1 MNTEI
6 ILKIQ
11 SAIVASNIDDV
22 AASVKAEI
30 AKIKTDLQTDED
42 FAAAEQQVKDFK
54 NAEDAIKEARDA
66 ALSEA
71 QDVRKLL
78 DTTDEIIALLAQT
91 RLALDKQVKAQKTKV
106 KEEITSRTRD
116 GIHKALA
123 GCDARLQAA
132 MRKVLRIDELDG
144 VLTEATKGKK
154 TLAGLEKG
162 CAEVLANWT
171 ALIGKTE
178 AYMQARYAQI
188 PTDRL
193 HLFAD
198 LDDLLTL
205 EKGFE
210 DAIAAR
216 IAAEDERQAAE
227 RARIEAE
234 AKAKAEAEARA
245 RIEAEAREREQARAE
260 TAPVAEQKPVE
271 QEQQNV
277 TPQPLPQGDA
287 EQADYII
294 TLHCTLDQAKA
305 IAKRIK
311 DAYPQ
316 QFVKLKKG
324 A

>member
-1 MNTEI
+1 MQEI

-11 SAIVASNIDDV
+11 SAIIASNIDDV
-22 AASVKAEI
+22 AASVRAEI
-30 AKIKTDLQTDED
+30 AKVNTDLKTDED

-91 RLALDKQVKAQKTKV
+91 RLALDKQVKAQKAKV

-144 VLTEATKGKK
+144 MLAEATKGKK

-227 RARIEAE
+227 KARIEAE
-234 AKAKAEAEARA
+234 AAAKAEAELREKIAAEERA
-245 RIEAEAREREQARAE
+245 KAGTAAAAE
-260 TAPVAEQKPVE
+260 
-271 QEQQNV
+271 
-277 TPQPLPQGDA
+277 PQPMPEPTHDEPVL
-287 EQADYII
+287 EYII
-294 TLHCTLDQAKA
+294 TVKMNTTLTNAKA
-305 IAKRIK
+305 IANNLKNSLRAEIK
-311 DAYPQ
+311 LNRGHKP
-316 QFVKLKKG
+316 
-324 A
+324 

>member
-22 AASVKAEI
+22 AASVRAEI
-30 AKIKTDLQTDED
+30 AKVNTDLKTDED

-91 RLALDKQVKAQKTKV
+91 RLTLDKQVKAQKAKV

-123 GCDARLQAA
+123 GCDARLQTA

-144 VLTEATKGKK
+144 VLAEATKGKK

-171 ALIGKTE
+171 TLIGKTE

-188 PTDRL
+188 PADRL

-227 RARIEAE
+227 KARIAAE
-234 AKAKAEAEARA
+234 AAAKAEAELREKIAAEERA
-245 RIEAEAREREQARAE
+245 KAG
-260 TAPVAEQKPVE
+260 TAATTE
-271 QEQQNV
+271 
-277 TPQPLPQGDA
+277 PQPMPEPTHDEPVL
-287 EQADYII
+287 EYII
-294 TLHCTLDQAKA
+294 TVKMKTTLTNAKA
-305 IAKRIK
+305 VANNLKNSLRAEIK
-311 DAYPQ
+311 
-316 QFVKLKKG
+316 LNRG

>member
-22 AASVKAEI
+22 AASVRAEI

-91 RLALDKQVKAQKTKV
+91 RLALDKQVKAQKAKV

-144 VLTEATKGKK
+144 VLAEATKGKK

-162 CAEVLANWT
+162 CAEVLASWT
-171 ALIGKTE
+171 TLIGKTE

-188 PTDRL
+188 PADRL

-227 RARIEAE
+227 KARIVAE
-234 AKAKAEAEARA
+234 AAAKAEAELREKIAAEERA
-245 RIEAEAREREQARAE
+245 KAG
-260 TAPVAEQKPVE
+260 TAATTE
-271 QEQQNV
+271 
-277 TPQPLPQGDA
+277 PQPMPEPTHDEPVL
-287 EQADYII
+287 EYII
-294 TLHCTLDQAKA
+294 TVKVNTTLTNAKA
-305 IAKRIK
+305 IANNLKNSLRAEIK
-311 DAYPQ
+311 
-316 QFVKLKKG
+316 LNRG

>member
-6 ILKIQ
+6 ILRISSQ
-11 SAIVASNIDDV
+11 IVASNIDDV
-22 AASVKAEI
+22 AASVRAEV
-30 AKIKTDLQTDED
+30 AKINTDLKTDED
-42 FAAAEQQVKDFK
+42 FAIAEQQVKDFK

-91 RLALDKQVKAQKTKV
+91 RLALDKQVKAQKAKV
-106 KEEITSRTRD
+106 KEEIIGTARD
-116 GIHKALA
+116 GIHRALA

-144 VLTEATKGKK
+144 VLAEATKGKK

-178 AYMQARYAQI
+178 AYLQARYAQI
-188 PTDRL
+188 PAERL

-198 LDDLLTL
+198 IDDLLTL
-205 EKGFE
+205 DSGFE

-227 RARIEAE
+227 KARIEAE
-234 AKAKAEAEARA
+234 AAAKAEAELREKIAAEERA
-245 RIEAEAREREQARAE
+245 KAAAE
-260 TAPVAEQKPVE
+260 TQPAPAIETMPEPTPGEPVLE
-271 QEQQNV
+271 
-277 TPQPLPQGDA
+277 
-287 EQADYII
+287 YII
-294 TLHCTLDQAKA
+294 TIKMNTTLTNAKA
-305 IAKRIK
+305 VANNLKNSLRAEIK
-311 DAYPQ
+311 
-316 QFVKLKKG
+316 LNRG

>member
-1 MNTEI
+1 MQEI

-11 SAIVASNIDDV
+11 SAIIASNIDDV
-22 AASVKAEI
+22 AASVRAEI
-30 AKIKTDLQTDED
+30 AKVNTDLKTDED

-91 RLALDKQVKAQKTKV
+91 RLALDKQVKAQKAKV

-144 VLTEATKGKK
+144 VLAEATKGKK

-227 RARIEAE
+227 KARIAAE
-234 AKAKAEAEARA
+234 AAAKAEAELREKIAAEERA
-245 RIEAEAREREQARAE
+245 KAGTAAAAE
-260 TAPVAEQKPVE
+260 
-271 QEQQNV
+271 
-277 TPQPLPQGDA
+277 PQPMPEPTHDEPVL
-287 EQADYII
+287 EYII
-294 TLHCTLDQAKA
+294 TVKMNTTLTNAKA
-305 IAKRIK
+305 IANNLKNSLRAEIK
-311 DAYPQ
+311 
-316 QFVKLKKG
+316 LNRG

>member
-22 AASVKAEI
+22 AASVRAEV
-30 AKIKTDLQTDED
+30 AKVNTDLKTDED
-42 FAAAEQQVKDFK
+42 FATAEQQVKDFK
-54 NAEDAIKEARDA
+54 AAEDAIKAAQEA

-71 QDVRKLL
+71 ADVKKLL
-78 DTTDEIIALLAQT
+78 DTTSEIIALLAKT
-91 RLALDKQVKAQKTKV
+91 RLDLDKQVKAQKAKV

-144 VLTEATKGKK
+144 VLAEATKGKK

-205 EKGFE
+205 DSGFE

-216 IAAEDERQAAE
+216 IAAEDERQTAE
-227 RARIEAE
+227 KARIEAE
-234 AKAKAEAEARA
+234 AAAKAEAELREKIAAEERA
-245 RIEAEAREREQARAE
+245 KAG
-260 TAPVAEQKPVE
+260 TAATTE
-271 QEQQNV
+271 
-277 TPQPLPQGDA
+277 PQPMPEPTHDEPVL
-287 EQADYII
+287 EYII
-294 TLHCTLDQAKA
+294 TIKMNTTLTNAKA
-305 IAKRIK
+305 IANNLKNSLRAEIK
-311 DAYPQ
+311 
-316 QFVKLKKG
+316 LNRG

>member
-91 RLALDKQVKAQKTKV
+91 RLALDKQVKAQKAKV

-123 GCDARLQAA
+123 GCDARLQPA

-144 VLTEATKGKK
+144 VLAEATKGKK

-216 IAAEDERQAAE
+216 IAADDERQAAE
-227 RARIEAE
+227 KARIEAE
-234 AKAKAEAEARA
+234 AAAKAEAELREKIAAEERA
-245 RIEAEAREREQARAE
+245 KAG
-260 TAPVAEQKPVE
+260 TAATTE
-271 QEQQNV
+271 
-277 TPQPLPQGDA
+277 PQPMPEPTHDEPVLV
-287 EQADYII
+287 YII
-294 TLHCTLDQAKA
+294 TVKMNTTLTNAKA
-305 IAKRIK
+305 VANNLKNSLRAEIK
-311 DAYPQ
+311 
-316 QFVKLKKG
+316 LNRG

>member
-22 AASVKAEI
+22 AASVRAEV
-30 AKIKTDLQTDED
+30 AKVNTDLKTDED
-42 FAAAEQQVKDFK
+42 FATAEQQVKDFK
-54 NAEDAIKEARDA
+54 AAEDAIKAAQEA

-71 QDVRKLL
+71 ADVKKLM
-78 DTTDEIIALLAQT
+78 DTTGEIIDLLAKT
-91 RLALDKQVKAQKTKV
+91 RLALDKQVKAQKAKV
-106 KEEITSRTRD
+106 KEEITSRTRE

-144 VLTEATKGKK
+144 VLAEAAKGKK

-178 AYMQARYAQI
+178 AYMKARYAQI
-188 PTDRL
+188 PADRL
-193 HLFAD
+193 HLFPDLAD
-198 LDDLLTL
+198 VLAMNS
-205 EKGFE
+205 GFE
-210 DAIAAR
+210 ETVAAR
-216 IAAEDERQAAE
+216 IAADNERQTAE

-234 AKAKAEAEARA
+234 TAAKAEAELREKIA
-245 RIEAEAREREQARAE
+245 AEARAKAG
-260 TAPVAEQKPVE
+260 TAATTE
-271 QEQQNV
+271 
-277 TPQPLPQGDA
+277 PQPMPEPTHDEPVL
-287 EQADYII
+287 EYII
-294 TLHCTLDQAKA
+294 TVKVNTTLTNAKA
-305 IAKRIK
+305 IANNLKNSLRAEIK
-311 DAYPQ
+311 
-316 QFVKLKKG
+316 LNRG

>member
-91 RLALDKQVKAQKTKV
+91 RLALDKQVKAQKAKV

-227 RARIEAE
+227 KARIEAE
-234 AKAKAEAEARA
+234 AAAKAEAELREKIAAEERA
-245 RIEAEAREREQARAE
+245 KAG
-260 TAPVAEQKPVE
+260 TVATTE
-271 QEQQNV
+271 
-277 TPQPLPQGDA
+277 PQPMPEPTHDEPVL
-287 EQADYII
+287 EYII
-294 TLHCTLDQAKA
+294 TIKMQTTLTNAKA
-305 IAKRIK
+305 IANNLKNSLRAEIK
-311 DAYPQ
+311 
-316 QFVKLKKG
+316 LNRG

>member
-30 AKIKTDLQTDED
+30 AKIKTALQTDED

-54 NAEDAIKEARDA
+54 AAEDAIKSAQEA

-71 QDVRKLL
+71 ADVKKLM
-78 DTTDEIIALLAQT
+78 DTTSEIIDLLAKT
-91 RLALDKQVKAQKTKV
+91 RLALDKQVKAQKAKV
-106 KEEITSRTRD
+106 KEEIISVARD
-116 GIHKALA
+116 GIQRALA
-123 GCDARLQAA
+123 GCDARLQPA

-144 VLTEATKGKK
+144 VLAEATKGKK

-227 RARIEAE
+227 RALIEAE

-305 IAKRIK
+305 IAKHIK

-316 QFVKLKKG
+316 AFQKLKRG
-324 A
+324 

>member
-1 MNTEI
+1 MQEI

-11 SAIVASNIDDV
+11 SAIIASNIDDV
-22 AASVKAEI
+22 AASVRAEI
-30 AKIKTDLQTDED
+30 AKVNTDLKTDED

-91 RLALDKQVKAQKTKV
+91 RLALDKQVKAQKAKV

-144 VLTEATKGKK
+144 VLAEATKGKK

-227 RARIEAE
+227 KARIAAE
-234 AKAKAEAEARA
+234 AAAKAEAELREKIAAEERA
-245 RIEAEAREREQARAE
+245 KAGTAAAAE
-260 TAPVAEQKPVE
+260 
-271 QEQQNV
+271 
-277 TPQPLPQGDA
+277 PQPMPEPTHDEPVL
-287 EQADYII
+287 EYII
-294 TLHCTLDQAKA
+294 TVKMNTTLTNAKA
-305 IAKRIK
+305 IANNLKNSLRAEIK
-311 DAYPQ
+311 LNRGHKP
-316 QFVKLKKG
+316 
-324 A
+324 

>member
-6 ILKIQ
+6 ILRISSQ
-11 SAIVASNIDDV
+11 IVASNIDDV
-22 AASVKAEI
+22 AASVRAEI
-30 AKIKTDLQTDED
+30 DKVNTDLKTDED
-42 FAAAEQQVKDFK
+42 FATAEQQVKDFK

-71 QDVRKLL
+71 QDMRKLL

-91 RLALDKQVKAQKTKV
+91 RLALDKQVKAQKAKV
-106 KEEITSRTRD
+106 KEEITSRTRE

-144 VLTEATKGKK
+144 VLAEAIKGKK

-162 CAEVLANWT
+162 CAEALANLT

-178 AYMQARYAQI
+178 VYLQARYAQI
-188 PTDRL
+188 PADRL

-198 LDDLLTL
+198 LDDLLAL
-205 EKGFE
+205 DSGFE

-227 RARIEAE
+227 KARIEAE
-234 AKAKAEAEARA
+234 AAAKAEATLREKIAAEARA
-245 RIEAEAREREQARAE
+245 KAG
-260 TAPVAEQKPVE
+260 TAATTE
-271 QEQQNV
+271 
-277 TPQPLPQGDA
+277 PQPTPEVAHDEPVL
-287 EQADYII
+287 EYII
-294 TLHCTLDQAKA
+294 TVKMNTTLTNAKA
-305 IAKRIK
+305 IANNLKNSLRAEIK
-311 DAYPQ
+311 
-316 QFVKLKKG
+316 LNRG

>member
-1 MNTEI
+1 MQEI

-22 AASVKAEI
+22 AASVRAEI
-30 AKIKTDLQTDED
+30 AKVNTDLKTDED
-42 FAAAEQQVKDFK
+42 FATAEQQVKDFK

-78 DTTDEIIALLAQT
+78 DTTDEIIELLAQT
-91 RLALDKQVKAQKTKV
+91 RLALDKRVKAQKTKV
-106 KEEITSRTRD
+106 KEEITSRTRE
-116 GIHKALA
+116 GINKALA
-123 GCDARLQAA
+123 GCDVRLRAA

-144 VLTEATKGKK
+144 VLAEATKGKK

-188 PTDRL
+188 PADRL

-198 LDDLLTL
+198 LDDLLAL
-205 EKGFE
+205 DSGFE

-216 IAAEDERQAAE
+216 IAAADERQAAE
-227 RARIEAE
+227 KARIAAE
-234 AKAKAEAEARA
+234 AAAKAEAELREKIAAEERA
-245 RIEAEAREREQARAE
+245 KAG
-260 TAPVAEQKPVE
+260 TAATTE
-271 QEQQNV
+271 
-277 TPQPLPQGDA
+277 PQPMPEPTHDEPVL
-287 EQADYII
+287 EYII
-294 TLHCTLDQAKA
+294 TVKMNTTLTNAKA
-305 IAKRIK
+305 IANNLKNSLRAEIK
-311 DAYPQ
+311 
-316 QFVKLKKG
+316 LNRG

>member
-1 MNTEI
+1 VQEI

-22 AASVKAEI
+22 AASVRAEI
-30 AKIKTDLQTDED
+30 AKVNTDLKTDED
-42 FAAAEQQVKDFK
+42 FATAEQQVKDFK

-78 DTTDEIIALLAQT
+78 DTTDEIIELLAQT
-91 RLALDKQVKAQKTKV
+91 RLALDKRVKAQKTKV
-106 KEEITSRTRD
+106 KEEITSRTRE
-116 GIHKALA
+116 GINKALA
-123 GCDARLQAA
+123 GCDVRLRAA

-144 VLTEATKGKK
+144 VLAEATKGKK

-188 PTDRL
+188 PADRL

-198 LDDLLTL
+198 LDDLLAL
-205 EKGFE
+205 DSGFE

-216 IAAEDERQAAE
+216 IAADDERQAAE
-227 RARIEAE
+227 KARIAAE
-234 AKAKAEAEARA
+234 AAAKAEAELREKIAAEERA
-245 RIEAEAREREQARAE
+245 KAG
-260 TAPVAEQKPVE
+260 TAATTE
-271 QEQQNV
+271 
-277 TPQPLPQGDA
+277 PQPMPEPTHDEPVL
-287 EQADYII
+287 EYII
-294 TLHCTLDQAKA
+294 TVKMNTTLTNAKA
-305 IAKRIK
+305 IANNLKNSLRAEIK
-311 DAYPQ
+311 
-316 QFVKLKKG
+316 LNRG

>member
-22 AASVKAEI
+22 AASVRAEV
-30 AKIKTDLQTDED
+30 AKVNTDLKTDED

-78 DTTDEIIALLAQT
+78 DTTDEIIALLADT
-91 RLALDKQVKAQKTKV
+91 RLALDKQVKAQKAKV

-144 VLTEATKGKK
+144 VLAEATKGKK

-178 AYMQARYAQI
+178 AYMKARYAQI
-188 PTDRL
+188 PADRL

-227 RARIEAE
+227 KARIEAE
-234 AKAKAEAEARA
+234 AAAKAEAELREKIAAEERA
-245 RIEAEAREREQARAE
+245 KAG
-260 TAPVAEQKPVE
+260 TAATTE
-271 QEQQNV
+271 
-277 TPQPLPQGDA
+277 PQPMPEPTHDEPEL
-287 EQADYII
+287 ESII
-294 TLHCTLDQAKA
+294 TVKVNTTLTNAKA
-305 IAKRIK
+305 IANN
-311 DAYPQ
+311 
-316 QFVKLKKG
+316 LKNSLRAEIRLNRG

>member
-22 AASVKAEI
+22 AASVRAEV
-30 AKIKTDLQTDED
+30 AKVNTDLKTDED

-78 DTTDEIIALLAQT
+78 DTTDEIIALLADT
-91 RLALDKQVKAQKTKV
+91 RLALDKQVKAQKAKV

-144 VLTEATKGKK
+144 VLAEATKGKK

-178 AYMQARYAQI
+178 AYMKARYAQI
-188 PTDRL
+188 PADRL

-227 RARIEAE
+227 KARIEAE
-234 AKAKAEAEARA
+234 SAAKAEAELREKIAAEERA
-245 RIEAEAREREQARAE
+245 KAG
-260 TAPVAEQKPVE
+260 TAATTE
-271 QEQQNV
+271 
-277 TPQPLPQGDA
+277 PQPMPEPTHDEPVL
-287 EQADYII
+287 EYII
-294 TLHCTLDQAKA
+294 TVKVNTTLTNAKA
-305 IAKRIK
+305 IANN
-311 DAYPQ
+311 
-316 QFVKLKKG
+316 LKNSLRAEIRLNRG

>member
-1 MNTEI
+1 MQEI

-22 AASVKAEI
+22 AASVRAEI
-30 AKIKTDLQTDED
+30 AKVNTDLKTDED
-42 FAAAEQQVKDFK
+42 FATAEQQVKDFK

-78 DTTDEIIALLAQT
+78 DTTDEIIELLAQT
-91 RLALDKQVKAQKTKV
+91 RLALDKRVKAQKTKV
-106 KEEITSRTRD
+106 KEEITSRTRE

-144 VLTEATKGKK
+144 VLAEAAKGKK

-178 AYMQARYAQI
+178 AYMKARYAQI
-188 PTDRL
+188 PADRL
-193 HLFAD
+193 HLFPDLAD
-198 LDDLLTL
+198 VLAMNS
-205 EKGFE
+205 GFE
-210 DAIAAR
+210 ETVAAR
-216 IAAEDERQAAE
+216 IAADNERQTAE

-234 AKAKAEAEARA
+234 TAAKAEAELREKIA
-245 RIEAEAREREQARAE
+245 AEARAKAG
-260 TAPVAEQKPVE
+260 TAATTE
-271 QEQQNV
+271 
-277 TPQPLPQGDA
+277 PQPMPEPTHDEPVL
-287 EQADYII
+287 EYII
-294 TLHCTLDQAKA
+294 TVKVNTTLTNAKA
-305 IAKRIK
+305 IANNLKNSLRAEIK
-311 DAYPQ
+311 
-316 QFVKLKKG
+316 LNRG